1 MFQNLVDDDKTTLV
15 DTMREEI
22 FSTND
27 IIIKEG
33 DKGNSLYIVERGTFN
48 CVKENPDGSNTLLK
62 VYTEG
67 EMFGELALMYNCA
80 RTATMIANGDDC
92 SVFSLDRQTFNYIVK
107 DNTIKRNEKYM
118 NMLANV
124 PILQTID
131 QYERA
136 KILDACRHVE
146 FDEGEQVIVEGEQG
160 EEFYILLEGEAYA
173 TKCLGFKKPPTV
185 VKEYSPG
192 DYFGERALL
201 HNKKRAASIIAK
213 SKVKCLAL
221 ERDSFNNLLGPIE
234 HILKR
239 NMKIYINYVDE

>member
-1 MFQNLVDDDKTTLV
+1 
-15 DTMREEI
+15 
-22 FSTND
+22 
-27 IIIKEG
+27 
-33 DKGNSLYIVERGTFN
+33 
-48 CVKENPDGSNTLLK
+48 
-62 VYTEG
+62 
-67 EMFGELALMYNCA
+67 MFGELALMYNCA
-80 RTATMIANGDDC
+80 RTATMIANADDC

-107 DNTIKRNEKYM
+107 DNTVKRNEKYM

-146 FDEGEQVIVEGEQG
+146 FDEGEQIIVEGDQG
-160 EEFYILLEGEAYA
+160 EEFLILLEGEAYA
-173 TKCLGFKKPPTV
+173 TKCLGFNKPATV
-185 VKEYSPG
+185 VKEYLPG

-213 SKVKCLAL
+213 SKVKCLSL
-221 ERDSFNNLLGPIE
+221 DRDSFNKLLGPIE